1 MRDESFFIAR
11 VASPIT
17 AFLVTAVVFAFVY
30 IWIEDPTKAALVA
43 LIFGMPYFLVFIR
56 FGSLRFLRTDRLP
69 RNILLE
75 SAITAGITFIIFRQ
89 ISTEPLLTDQR
100 ASLLLLLAG
109 IAPAL
114 HAIYS
119 AIYSSN
125 EAKFSF
131 EEKLEIIEP

>member
-1 MRDESFFIAR
+1 M
-11 VASPIT
+11 T
-17 AFLVTAVVFAFVY
+17 LVIFAFVY
-30 IWIEDPTKAALVA
+30 IWIENPSKAFFAA
-43 LIFGMPYFLVFIR
+43 LIFGLPYFLVFIR
-56 FGSLRFLRTDRLP
+56 FNTIKFLRTERLP

-75 SAITAGITFIIFRQ
+75 SAVTAGVTFIIFRQ

-131 EEKLEIIEP
+131 EENLEIIEP